1 MYCKG
6 ISQFR
11 SPEEIQPDLTVRSAS
26 ASRQPQ
32 QSTTAGRLT
41 RFPSDLLESSVDPQP
56 PRPVEAAGAAGAVVL
71 PIDFQETS
79 TLNEEIEYEHSQEA
93 MVRVY
98 QPPVVNNSRGQS
110 TPTPI
115 NGFQVCFYQKLL
127 VLEMEVMKK
136 ILQMTH

>member
-1 MYCKG
+1 M
-6 ISQFR
+6 
-11 SPEEIQPDLTVRSAS
+11 
-26 ASRQPQ
+26 
-32 QSTTAGRLT
+32 
-41 RFPSDLLESSVDPQP
+41 ESSVDPQP

-110 TPTPI
+110 TAPTPI

-127 VLEMEVMKK
+127 VLEMEGMKK
-136 ILQMTH
+136 IFK